1 MKQGSAAGD
10 SPSEKNEGSF
20 WIAAMSGQNEDELIC
35 DKSCVRSSQA
45 SGFGAGPLRKIR
57 CGKVGRGAS
66 FHYAV
71 AKSRRAQATARKRVP
86 GFISIPYG
94 ATWL

>member
-1 MKQGSAAGD
+1 LKQGSAAGD

-45 SGFGAGPLRKIR
+45 SGFGAGPLRKLR
-57 CGKVGRGAS
+57 CGKAGRGAS

-71 AKSRRAQATARKRVP
+71 AKSGRAQATARQRVP

>member
-1 MKQGSAAGD
+1 LKQGSTAED
-10 SPSEKNEGSF
+10 SPPEKNEESF
-20 WIAAMSGQNEDELIC
+20 WIPAMSGQNEDESIC
-35 DKSCVRSSQA
+35 EKSYVRSNQA
-45 SGFGAGPLRKIR
+45 SWVGADPLRKLR